1 LSGVDPRRLVFVDEC
16 STNVRLAPL
25 KARAP
30 RGERAFDKAQ
40 KTGTRTSRWLER
52 GQIVMMDNLQ
62 IHKMKKVRGLIEGH
76 GCRLVFLSSY
86 SRDFN
91 SMEEAFSKFKA
102 LLRKPK
108 ARSFEALVETT
119 GTALLA
125 VSEEDA
131 RDFFTHRGYG
141 KPQALSV

>member
-1 LSGVDPRRLVFVDEC
+1 L
-16 STNVRLAPL
+16 
-25 KARAP
+25 
-30 RGERAFDKAQ
+30 
-40 KTGTRTSRWLER
+40 
-52 GQIVMMDNLQ
+52 
-62 IHKMKKVRGLIEGH
+62 KKVRGLIEGH